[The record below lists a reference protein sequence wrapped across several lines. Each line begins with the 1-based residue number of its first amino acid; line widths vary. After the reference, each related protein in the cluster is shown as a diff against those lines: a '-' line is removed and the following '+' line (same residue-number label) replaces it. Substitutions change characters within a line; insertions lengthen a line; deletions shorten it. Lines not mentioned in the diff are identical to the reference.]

1 MSLQN
6 KTDANY
12 DPNLSAA
19 ETGARQKR
27 EQEKFKELPEN
38 NSDFDTQSGFTVDRE
53 GLANNYAIE
62 PEMYVEER
70 GDLREENEENQH
82 RRQQELEEIKQPGGK
97 GPGLV

>member
-1 MSLQN
+1 MALQN

-38 NSDFDTQSGFTVDRE
+38 KSDFDTQAGSTVDRE

-70 GDLREENEENQH
+70 GDLREENEENQR
-82 RRQQELEEIKQPGGK
+82 RRQQELEEVNQSGGK